1 MEEIRGMKDKSY
13 LFEAEV
19 TELTM
24 NVLDSGEGFLAGE
37 GEYPLPGRL
46 AVLAEGFA
54 QEMDLEQVNERLKEE
69 GFESLYAR
77 SLYEAG
83 LIYAFSHGLSYEEWK
98 KLYHDYM
105 ERYRG
110 KIDPSKQI
118 FSGGKIT
125 LKQLEAYV
133 RNNSS
138 SDGLETEM
146 LTRFMETGIVESKN
160 DEDFYRFMDQNVENF
175 SAVREKARY
184 YFCKYL
190 DLYIRQKCENYY
202 ESCEISER
210 MLRQYGSALDKDER
224 GYLERLALEELNFLK
239 PLTALK
245 RDAQKSK
252 GRMSLEEKKE
262 LLENTAL
269 TPGGIFDEF
278 NYFYFGYVSVDWLE
292 LVFELYGPV
301 EDWPENLKIR
311 IAHSLGYCTRNPG
324 ENEKKEALKKLR
336 GKEEEEARKEEER
349 NQEYERDEKKA
360 AKLYQRGRSGE
371 DFFREF
377 ITGKR
382 DINRETLITFLLF
395 VKMKITLDDDNKITL
410 MRMNRILE
418 NCGFG
423 QLNPGVGFDRFVI
436 EFLRSKDPFAV
447 LEEHVDRQVTR
458 GQNFYVYKVYRDAYC
473 HQEELAEYLGRK

>member
-1 MEEIRGMKDKSY
+1 MKDKSY
-13 LFEAEV
+13 LFEAAV

-54 QEMDLEQVNERLKEE
+54 QKMDLGEVNERLKEE

-98 KLYHDYM
+98 ELYQAYM
-105 ERYRG
+105 ERYTG
-110 KIDPSKQI
+110 KIDPEKQV

-133 RNNSS
+133 RDHSS
-138 SDGLETEM
+138 SGSLETEM
-146 LTRFMETGIVESKN
+146 LTRFMETEIIESKN

-202 ESCEISER
+202 ESCETSER
-210 MLRQYGSALDKDER
+210 MLRQYGNTLNKDER

-252 GRMSLEEKKE
+252 GRMTLEEKRE

-311 IAHSLGYCTRNPG
+311 IAHSLGYCTRNP
-324 ENEKKEALKKLR
+324 EEAQKQTALKKLR
-336 GKEEEEARKEEER
+336 EKEDEER
-349 NQEYERDEKKA
+349 
-360 AKLYQRGRSGE
+360 
-371 DFFREF
+371 
-377 ITGKR
+377 
-382 DINRETLITFLLF
+382 
-395 VKMKITLDDDNKITL
+395 
-410 MRMNRILE
+410 
-418 NCGFG
+418 
-423 QLNPGVGFDRFVI
+423 
-436 EFLRSKDPFAV
+436 
-447 LEEHVDRQVTR
+447 
-458 GQNFYVYKVYRDAYC
+458 
-473 HQEELAEYLGRK
+473 

>member
-13 LFEAEV
+13 LFEAAV

-54 QEMDLEQVNERLKEE
+54 QKMDLEQVNERLKEE

-118 FSGGKIT
+118 FPGGKIT

-202 ESCEISER
+202 ESCETSER

-224 GYLERLALEELNFLK
+224 GYLERLALEELNFQK

-336 GKEEEEARKEEER
+336 GKEEEEARREEER

-458 GQNFYVYKVYRDAYC
+458 GQNFYLYKVYRDAYC